1 MSLFIEFPP
10 ISTAEWEAAVRADL
24 KGRDPGKIMYRAEDA
39 PYLGEQPWPSRPW
52 EIWAEVSDLAGA
64 RRARDRGAE
73 GLVVANPTEQW
84 RPVLEGIHV
93 HAAAGLGD
101 WAEGLRGTIEDGSA
115 PNGFQRAVS
124 LAHDLTI
131 AEQIALLAE
140 RRAAAA
146 VWIVPVGPTYFQEI
160 AKFRALRRLCPGIR
174 LVARTFQSN
183 LMRGTTEAMAAIIG
197 GCDALIVSP
206 STGDESGERLAL
218 NTQLLL
224 REESYFDRVAD
235 PAAGSWYIESLT
247 AQLLR
252 NRLETA

>member
-52 EIWAEVSDLAGA
+52 EIWAEVSDIAGA
-64 RRARDRGAE
+64 RRARERGAE
-73 GLVVANPTEQW
+73 GLVVANPTEEW
-84 RPVLEGIHV
+84 RPVLEGIHL
-93 HAAAGLGD
+93 HALAALGD
-101 WAEGLRGTIEDGSA
+101 WAAGLRGTIEGEFVPS
-115 PNGFQRAVS
+115 GFQRAVS
-124 LAHDLTI
+124 LPPELTI
-131 AEQIALLAE
+131 AQQIARVSGGAGE
-140 RRAAAA
+140 
-146 VWIVPVGPTYFQEI
+146 VWIVPVGPSYFQEI

-197 GCDALIVSP
+197 GCDALIVGP
-206 STGDESGERLAL
+206 STGGESGERLAL

-224 REESYFDRVAD
+224 REESYFGQVAD
-235 PAAGSWYIESLT
+235 PAGGSWYIETLT

-252 NRLETA
+252 NRSETA